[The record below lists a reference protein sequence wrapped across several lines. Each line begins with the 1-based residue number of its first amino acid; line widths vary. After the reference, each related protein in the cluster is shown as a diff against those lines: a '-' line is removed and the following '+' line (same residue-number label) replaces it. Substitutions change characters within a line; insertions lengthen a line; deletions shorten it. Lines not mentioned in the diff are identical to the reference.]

1 MIFSPDFYFMKIAL
15 KEAKCAFEKDEVPIG
30 AVIVRNGKIITK
42 AHNLVERLSNVTA
55 HAEMQS
61 IILASQIEGK
71 YLQKCTIYVT
81 LEPCFMCTGALFWTK
96 IKRVVFGAKDRK
108 MRNEM
113 HFLHPRTTITKG
125 IMEKECKDILQKF
138 FLTRRKNNLVT

>member
-1 MIFSPDFYFMKIAL
+1 MIFSPDFYFMNIAL

-61 IILASQIEGK
+61 IILASKIEGK

-81 LEPCFMCTGALFWTK
+81 LEPCFMCTGALFWAK
-96 IKRVVFGAKDRK
+96 IKRVVFGARK
-108 MRNEM
+108 MINER
-113 HFLHPRTTITKG
+113 HLLHPRTRITKG

-138 FLTRRKNNLVT
+138 FRTKRKNNLVT

>member
-1 MIFSPDFYFMKIAL
+1 MIFDFYFMKIAL
-15 KEAKCAFEKDEVPIG
+15 EEAKCAFEKDEVPIG

-71 YLQKCTIYVT
+71 ILQKCTIYVT
-81 LEPCFMCTGALFWTK
+81 LEPCFMCAGALFWTK

-108 MRNEM
+108 KGFLINEM
-113 HFLHPRTTITKG
+113 HFLHTRTTITKG

-138 FLTRRKNNLVT
+138 FLTRRIY

>member
-1 MIFSPDFYFMKIAL
+1 MIFSPKIDFYFMKIAL
-15 KEAKCAFEKDEVPIG
+15 EEAKCAKYEVPIG

-81 LEPCFMCTGALFWTK
+81 LEPCFMCAGALFWTK
-96 IKRVVFGAKDRK
+96 IKRVVFGVGVK
-108 MRNEM
+108 N
-113 HFLHPRTTITKG
+113 KG

-138 FLTRRKNNLVT
+138 FRRNLT